1 MVFRNM
7 KKIIDNTKNE
17 QTFHTIYKAQ
27 IGQFEKTIQSETKR
41 NKTEHDVFTQWNYK
55 IGLIG
60 NQCNHN
66 SL

>member
-41 NKTEHDVFTQWNYK
+41 NETKQNTMYLRNGITK
-55 IGLIG
+55 LG
-60 NQCNHN
+60 
-66 SL
+66 

>member
-7 KKIIDNTKNE
+7 KKIIDNTKIE

-41 NKTEHDVFTQWNYK
+41 NKTKQNTMYLRNGITK
-55 IGLIG
+55 LG
-60 NQCNHN
+60 
-66 SL
+66 